1 MHRRD
6 NLRVTSI
13 TPLYKLPELR
23 EDLRQFS
30 KTPLHVVNLD
40 EGQLLHLRKV
50 NKAKTIKDKY
60 LPKAGDKHRNRSYRI
75 PSLQS
80 PGTSREVQFCFDNLP
95 ERVCDSLS
103 VSPNVSCNNFQR
115 INLRNKKMYYKSKTL
130 VYQAQP
136 NSFRLEPIQ
145 KKLYTVRCKKYH
157 ETIRDQMF
165 LCNIEDKGVQ
175 TSTQQLKTRSSS
187 PNRSERFRKTKPFT
201 NEFLQSHEPV
211 VCESEDL
218 KEDKW
223 ISLSRWDS

>member
-6 NLRVTSI
+6 SLRVISK
-13 TPLYKLPELR
+13 TPLYRLPELR

-50 NKAKTIKDKY
+50 TKVKTIKDKY
-60 LPKAGDKHRNRSYRI
+60 LSKVADKHRNGSYRI
-75 PSLQS
+75 PSLPS
-80 PGTSREVQFCFDNLP
+80 PGTSREVQFCFDQLP
-95 ERVCDSLS
+95 VRVCDSTS
-103 VSPNVSCNNFQR
+103 VSPNVSCNNFQKV
-115 INLRNKKMYYKSKTL
+115 NLRNKKMYYKSRTT
-130 VYQAQP
+130 VYEAHP
-136 NSFRLEPIQ
+136 NTFKLEPIQ

-165 LCNIEDKGVQ
+165 MSNIEDKGVQ
-175 TSTQQLKTRSSS
+175 TSTHQLKTQSSS
-187 PNRSERFRKTKPFT
+187 LHRSERFRKTKPFT
-201 NEFLQSHEPV
+201 NDFMQAHEPV